1 MALNRKKNE
10 NPPIGFD
17 MTPMIDCVF
26 QLLIFFIVCTQ
37 ITQQENVQLRLP
49 DALSAVAEE
58 KAAPKLFTIHVAP
71 VNQGS
76 YEALPKDFGW
86 FCYGAPTPK
95 SPDEM
100 KAILN
105 QEARRVDTTRKLPGW
120 SEADN
125 RSENLIAVRV
135 DARAPA
141 GEFAKLI
148 ELMVEVRM
156 YKIKVYVLKD
166 MNE

>member
-1 MALNRKKNE
+1 
-10 NPPIGFD
+10 
-17 MTPMIDCVF
+17 
-26 QLLIFFIVCTQ
+26 
-37 ITQQENVQLRLP
+37 
-49 DALSAVAEE
+49 
-58 KAAPKLFTIHVAP
+58 
-71 VNQGS
+71 
-76 YEALPKDFGW
+76 
-86 FCYGAPTPK
+86 
-95 SPDEM
+95 M